1 MSRNPS
7 ARYTAEEVEKH
18 PWISRRFD
26 DEIPLS
32 AHEVMNSFSL
42 EQSFTRVS
50 LTPLKSFI
58 QLFRLDY
65 ESIVYYKRFYPQ
77 RSWLNP

>member
-7 ARYTAEEVEKH
+7 ARYTADEVEKH

-50 LTPLKSFI
+50 FCFGGSSNSPN
-58 QLFRLDY
+58 RL
-65 ESIVYYKRFYPQ
+65 
-77 RSWLNP
+77 